1 MILVVNPRPPLNGS
15 KLNEI
20 MINPMKFILL
30 LFVLTFACTIGNA
43 QVKDTAAKPFVLKSD
58 PIIPVNHINTY
69 HIAIFAPLYLD
80 SAFNGNDYRY
90 NKNFPRFTLPGFD
103 FIQGAQLALD
113 SLGIKNSNITASIYD
128 SKSYNQPV
136 EMLIENHALDS
147 INLIIGS
154 VKDID
159 YTQLANFAQQ
169 KNIPFLS
176 ATYPNDGGIT
186 ANPFLVILNPTL
198 KAHCEA
204 IFSNILQNHGSK
216 NIVLVRKPG
225 SQEDKVATYFDNIN
239 TPDGKP
245 LLKLKV
251 LNIENEDFSMLKNA
265 LDSNKQNIIIG
276 GSLSESFAAKLATVC
291 SNINKAYP
299 TLLFGMPNWENFS
312 FVNNKPLKDYP
323 VYFTSSYYNGKW
335 DNTSKMILE
344 TYRNKYQGN
353 PSDLV
358 YKGYET
364 VYQFINLITK
374 YPDDYMSH
382 LNDYGT
388 KVFSDFN
395 FRPVFLSQQSKVP
408 DYFENKHLY
417 FLKAMNGSTSRV
429 W

>member
-1 MILVVNPRPPLNGS
+1 
-15 KLNEI
+15 
-20 MINPMKFILL
+20 MINPMKYIALAF
-30 LFVLTFACTIGNA
+30 FLTFAFTFSKA
-43 QVKDTAAKPFVLKSD
+43 QVTDTAVKPFVLKSD
-58 PIIPVNHINTY
+58 PVIPAHTINSY

-90 NKNFPRFTLPGFD
+90 AKNFPRFTLQGFD
-103 FIQGAQLALD
+103 FIQGAQMALD
-113 SLGIKNSNITASIYD
+113 SLGITNNNITASIYD
-128 SKSYNQPV
+128 SKSYIQPV
-136 EMLIENHALDS
+136 DMLIENHALDS
-147 INLIIGS
+147 VNLIIGS
-154 VKDID
+154 VKDLD
-159 YTQLANFAQQ
+159 YTQLADFAQQ

-186 ANPFLVILNPTL
+186 HNPFLVIMNPTL

-225 SQEDKVATYFDNIN
+225 SQEDKVAAYFDNIN

-245 LLKLKV
+245 LLKLNV
-251 LNIENEDFSMLKNA
+251 LNIDNDDFSSLKNA

-276 GSLSESFAAKLATVC
+276 GSLSEAFATRLATAC
-291 SNINKAYP
+291 SSLNKGYP
-299 TLLFGMPNWENFS
+299 SLLFGMPNWENFT
-312 FVNNKPLKDYP
+312 FINNKPLKDYP

-335 DNTSKMILE
+335 DNTSKMVQD
-344 TYRNKYQGN
+344 TYRTKYQGN
-353 PSDLV
+353 PSELV
-358 YKGYET
+358 FKGYET
-364 VYQFINLITK
+364 TFRFIQLLTK

-382 LNDYGT
+382 LNDSGV

-395 FRPVFLSQQSKVP
+395 FMPVFLNRSSKVP

-417 FLKAMNGSTSRV
+417 FLKAFNGNISRV